1 MQQQGTADFVL
12 RAMTAED
19 IAGGLRLCRA
29 SGWNQLEEDW
39 RLFVESAGS
48 GGLLIERAGKIL
60 GTAAY
65 MRYDALAW
73 VAMMLVDPAERG
85 AGLGAQLLAGALAAL
100 GDAPCVGLDATPL
113 GEPLYRRFGFVGDY
127 SLARTKAT
135 IDRARFPDA
144 AGAARRMLASDLEAV
159 CRRDREVFG
168 ADRGRLLASL
178 FERAPGVRL
187 DRSRC
192 GRGQGLQLR
201 TPGPSLRPIG
211 SGGGGGRRHCTGAGD
226 ELPLAIGRQGVC
238 DRCAAA
244 RRGVARVSEVGGV
257 CGRAPVSA
265 YVCPRTCPS
274 RDSGATVRDMRTGV
288 RVTTYLRAR

>member
-1 MQQQGTADFVL
+1 MEADLVL
-12 RAMTAED
+12 RAMTPED

-39 RLFVESAGS
+39 RLFVESSGS

-135 IDRARFPDA
+135 IDGSRFSGN
-144 AGAARRMLASDLEAV
+144 AGAARRMLASDVEAV
-159 CRRDREVFG
+159 SRRDREVFG
-168 ADRGRLLASL
+168 ADRGRLLAAL
-178 FERAPGVRL
+178 FERAPECAWIVPDADGVKGY
-187 DRSRC
+187 SF
-192 GRGQGLQLR
+192 GRPGHLYYQLGPLVASDAATARELLTGCLSGL
-201 TPGPSLRPIG
+201 
-211 SGGGGGRRHCTGAGD
+211 GGRVFAID
-226 ELPLAIGRQGVC
+226 APLLDAQWLEFLKSVGFVEERRFLRMFVRGHVHPGIPARQYAI
-238 DRCAAA
+238 
-244 RRGVARVSEVGGV
+244 
-257 CGRAPVSA
+257 CGPEFA
-265 YVCPRTCPS
+265 
-274 RDSGATVRDMRTGV
+274 
-288 RVTTYLRAR
+288 

>member
-1 MQQQGTADFVL
+1 MLIGGAMQQEGISDFVL

-39 RLFVESAGS
+39 RLFVNSSGS
-48 GGLLIERAGKIL
+48 GGLLIERAGQIL

-85 AGLGAQLLAGALAAL
+85 AGLGAQLLAGALDAL

-127 SLARTKAT
+127 GLARTKAT
-135 IDRARFPDA
+135 IDGSRFPDA
-144 AGAARRMLASDLEAV
+144 GGTARRMLASDLDPV

-168 ADRGRLLASL
+168 ADRGPLLSSL
-178 FERAPGVRL
+178 FERAPECAWIVPDAAGVRGY
-187 DRSRC
+187 SF
-192 GRGQGLQLR
+192 GRPGHLYHQL
-201 TPGPSLRPIG
+201 GPVVAADAGTARELVTSSLSPL
-211 SGGGGGRRHCTGAGD
+211 GGRVFAID
-226 ELPLAIGRQGVC
+226 APLFDGEWLDFLKSVGFVEERRFLRMFVRGHVHPGI
-238 DRCAAA
+238 AA
-244 RRGVARVSEVGGV
+244 RQYAI
-257 CGRAPVSA
+257 CGPEFA
-265 YVCPRTCPS
+265 
-274 RDSGATVRDMRTGV
+274 
-288 RVTTYLRAR
+288 

>member
-1 MQQQGTADFVL
+1 MLIGGVMQQEGTSDFVL
-12 RAMTAED
+12 RAMTGED

-39 RLFVESAGS
+39 RLFVNSSGS
-48 GGLLIERAGKIL
+48 GGLLIERAGQIL

-135 IDRARFPDA
+135 IDRARFPNSS
-144 AGAARRMLASDLEAV
+144 GAARRMLASDLEVV

-168 ADRGRLLASL
+168 ADRGGLLVSL
-178 FERAPGVRL
+178 FERAPECAWVVPDAAGVRGY
-187 DRSRC
+187 SF
-192 GRGQGLQLR
+192 GRPGHLYHQL
-201 TPGPSLRPIG
+201 GPVVAADAGTARELVTSSLSPL
-211 SGGGGGRRHCTGAGD
+211 GGRVFAID
-226 ELPLAIGRQGVC
+226 APLLDGEWLDFLKSVGFVEERRFLRMFVRGHVHPGIPTRQYAI
-238 DRCAAA
+238 
-244 RRGVARVSEVGGV
+244 
-257 CGRAPVSA
+257 CGPEFA
-265 YVCPRTCPS
+265 
-274 RDSGATVRDMRTGV
+274 
-288 RVTTYLRAR
+288 